1 MDRIP
6 PMPCPGTFLLLLPG
20 AAVARPGVPDCRSH
34 WVGRHPSAPQIPA
47 PGWAEPGP
55 DVPADLPVFTRGV
68 VSCPLLRASTGV
80 SPSEQHILPRPP
92 SLPRSCWEQVG
103 FGSPWGRHPSS
114 GSSFEPLTEL
124 RIPPYAFEA
133 TEEVGALWCQGC
145 QAAPVSVSPAHP
157 GKSNGWGQQTLLEAS
172 SSHRSWGWLHPSW
185 AHAGCGRVL
194 SPRAANSVTSR
205 PAALVPDLL
214 FHI

>member
-1 MDRIP
+1 MHRLWCSLAHHGPNPTDAVSWHVPAAPSR
-6 PMPCPGTFLLLLPG
+6 

-34 WVGRHPSAPQIPA
+34 WVGRHHSAPQIPA

-124 RIPPYAFEA
+124 RIPPCAFEA

-145 QAAPVSVSPAHP
+145 RAAPVSVSPVHP
-157 GKSNGWGQQTLLEAS
+157 GRAVAGGDRHSWKHPLPTGAGVGSIHRGHMQDVAGSCHSVLLT
-172 SSHRSWGWLHPSW
+172 
-185 AHAGCGRVL
+185 V
-194 SPRAANSVTSR
+194 
-205 PAALVPDLL
+205 
-214 FHI
+214 